1 MQAESNRL
9 RGDGAWVALVVHTDV
24 KLDAV
29 GIGTVFGVVRVACLR
44 LLSHSG

>member
-1 MQAESNRL
+1 MQAESNGL
-9 RGDGAWVALVVHTDV
+9 RGDGALVAFVVHTDA

-44 LLSHSG
+44 LLSRSG